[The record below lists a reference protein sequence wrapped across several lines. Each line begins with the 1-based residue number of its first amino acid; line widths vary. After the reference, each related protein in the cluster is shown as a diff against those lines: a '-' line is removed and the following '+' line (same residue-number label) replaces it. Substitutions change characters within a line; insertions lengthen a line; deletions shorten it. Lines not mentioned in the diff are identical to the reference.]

1 MQIFYTG
8 LSKLVNQ
15 FTYSS
20 SYIWRETLPKITTQT
35 VKISQKETTTTT
47 KHENKNTHWK
57 KNQASH
63 EKNSFYLLQ

>member
-47 KHENKNTHWK
+47 KHALKK